1 MSDLRAV
8 ESANP
13 ALSRRKV
20 LALGGAL
27 AAGLVVAG
35 RHAAAVDDPIAGVRS
50 PLLPET
56 HFPGRSVVPTRRGRK
71 GFRPRPPYALGKALG
86 SISIP
91 ALGIADTMYEGVDLW
106 VLDGGPGH
114 WPGTVLPGQAGNCV
128 IAGHRV
134 SHSAPFRYLD
144 TLRAGDEMRL
154 GALGLDHSYVVTNA
168 FIVAPSELSIIN
180 ATQTNTATLFACHPP
195 GSVSQRYV
203 VTFAQV

>member
-8 ESANP
+8 EPATP
-13 ALSRRKV
+13 ALSRRDV
-20 LALGGAL
+20 LALGGAM

-35 RHAAAVDDPIAGVRS
+35 RQIAPVDDPIAGVRS
-50 PLLPET
+50 PVVPET
-56 HFPGRSVVPTRRGRK
+56 HFPGRSVALPARRGRK

-128 IAGHRV
+128 IA
-134 SHSAPFRYLD
+134 
-144 TLRAGDEMRL
+144 
-154 GALGLDHSYVVTNA
+154 
-168 FIVAPSELSIIN
+168 
-180 ATQTNTATLFACHPP
+180 
-195 GSVSQRYV
+195 
-203 VTFAQV
+203 